1 MLKYY
6 PPAKLNLFLDILAKR
21 QDGYHDILSLMVKV
35 NLCDRLIIEKE
46 SPGKI
51 ILEVEGD
58 APCGEENICFKAAKL
73 MIDKFG
79 IKNGI
84 KIKLIKNIP
93 VQSGLGGASSDC
105 AGVIKLINQLFSLG
119 LLEEHQ
125 MEIGL
130 ELGCDVPFFIQ
141 SESWA
146 IVEGKGE
153 KIKKL
158 FPDFSFYGLIIVPS
172 TGISTSQAYSLWNPS
187 LTGSRWRDKIKFC
200 ESQQINL
207 NFLKDISYNIFEYVV
222 KNSICEEYRQMLF
235 ENGAEVAR
243 MTGSGSAIYGI
254 FSDKQKAEKAGE
266 KLRRKGYRVFLVE
279 PV

>member
-158 FPDFSFYGLIIVPS
+158 FPDFSFYALVIVPS
-172 TGISTSQAYSLWNPS
+172 TGISTSEAYSLWNPS